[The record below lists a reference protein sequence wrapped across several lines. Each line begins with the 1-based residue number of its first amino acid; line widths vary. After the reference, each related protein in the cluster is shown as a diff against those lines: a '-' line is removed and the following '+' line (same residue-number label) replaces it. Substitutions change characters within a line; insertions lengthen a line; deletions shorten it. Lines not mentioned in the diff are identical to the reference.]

1 MSASDLAETR
11 KHNLGPVPISPQLY
25 FTCPRVQYRS
35 QSAAPYTASERIPGP
50 LALKYMLHLDYIS
63 CLLTI
68 LSTVLIGK
76 RLWHGWILAAVN
88 SLIVCVIGIQ
98 TAQYGFLPGNLLCIG
113 LYAHNLANWRPGM
126 HKQCAPSLALND
138 NQDNREQSLS

>member
-1 MSASDLAETR
+1 
-11 KHNLGPVPISPQLY
+11 
-25 FTCPRVQYRS
+25 
-35 QSAAPYTASERIPGP
+35 
-50 LALKYMLHLDYIS
+50 MLHLDYIS

-88 SLIVCVIGIQ
+88 SLIICVIGIQ

-113 LYAHNLANWRPGM
+113 LYANNLANWRPGM
-126 HKQCAPSLALND
+126 RKECAPSLALTD
-138 NQDNREQSLS
+138 NPDNREQSLS

>member
-1 MSASDLAETR
+1 
-11 KHNLGPVPISPQLY
+11 
-25 FTCPRVQYRS
+25 
-35 QSAAPYTASERIPGP
+35 
-50 LALKYMLHLDYIS
+50 MLHLDYVS

-88 SLIVCVIGIQ
+88 SLIICVIGIQ

-113 LYAHNLANWRPGM
+113 LYAHNLSNWRPGM